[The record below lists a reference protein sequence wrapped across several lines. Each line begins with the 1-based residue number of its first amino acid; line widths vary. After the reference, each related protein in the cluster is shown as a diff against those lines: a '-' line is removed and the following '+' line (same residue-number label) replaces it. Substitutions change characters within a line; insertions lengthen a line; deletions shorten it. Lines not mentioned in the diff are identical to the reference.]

1 MNNSAFNF
9 SLILM
14 RPEYREQIDPKY
26 KKKIEAL
33 VWELMLFEKIYLYV
47 HHGAHVIRE
56 DLSLCPSCNFP
67 AIYSEF
73 LKYRSTADIC
83 PMCTTKIDAL
93 RIMKLDSGAAVD
105 SFRTQS
111 SDMS

>member
-33 VWELMLFEKIYLYV
+33 VCCQLALPYCIV
-47 HHGAHVIRE
+47 TGAHVIRE